1 MAGQARKATKKFE
14 KNHLKD
20 TIGRRKELAKIKQR
34 HQVKAKK
41 KAKNASERRE
51 ENANKSNDAEF
62 VDLNGKEKVNRKGFS
77 EMSVDEF
84 FQGGFDI
91 PEAPQ
96 KKGGKVLKSK
106 GVAKKTGKRKRTE
119 ENDDKEG
126 SSSDSPVEDNVVSS
140 ESELGS
146 EAEDDLDT
154 HKGDLDALAEKDPEF
169 Y

>member
-51 ENANKSNDAEF
+51 ENANKSNDVEF
-62 VDLNGKEKVNRKGFS
+62 VDLNGKEKVDGKGFS

-91 PEAPQ
+91 PEAPH
-96 KKGGKVLKSK
+96 KKGGKFVKSK

-119 ENDDKEG
+119 ENDDKEW
-126 SSSDSPVEDNVVSS
+126 SSSDSPVEDDVVSS